1 MAETLCSQCR
11 GLGLIPGWETRSHV
25 LPLKIPNGRT
35 KTWCRGREGGRE
47 REKEKGE
54 KGGGSKGGARISISL
69 RCISC
74 LPLQSPSPG
83 REKQEVAQGKWHR
96 RAGLSPQA
104 AGVRSAVHLAE
115 CSTSRESTEVQGG
128 PQLP

>member
-1 MAETLCSQCR
+1 MAELR
-11 GLGLIPGWETRSHV
+11 PGAEE
-25 LPLKIPNGRT
+25 
-35 KTWCRGREGGRE
+35 GREGGRE

-54 KGGGSKGGARISISL
+54 KGGREREKEKGEKEGGREKRRKERREGGRKEGASISISL

-96 RAGLSPQA
+96 GAGLSPQA

-115 CSTSRESTEVQGG
+115 CSISRESTEVQGG